1 MGGAGGGAGQSGTSD
16 IGPPDSGAGDANSGP
31 IGDMTG
37 TTAIT
42 VDAFLNSMGVSSHVG
57 IGLDAPA
64 ESTTAIS
71 YLGVRNIRENRRLRA
86 CPIGL
91 PCTRAWASECAC

>member
-1 MGGAGGGAGQSGTSD
+1 
-16 IGPPDSGAGDANSGP
+16 
-31 IGDMTG
+31 MTG

-64 ESTTAIS
+64 ESSHRDFVFGCPQRQGKLI
-71 YLGVRNIRENRRLRA
+71 GLRA

-91 PCTRAWASECAC
+91 PCTRAWASGCAC